1 MYMNKV
7 KDNFQAFLVEDANF
21 VGKEEYP
28 MIEKWMISEDPP
40 QKIIPFNKI
49 NEVKNIDEYY
59 ICFYCRDEDFSRV
72 KRNPWQYVKV
82 FKRSKGIIGFDFSV
96 HTDMP
101 LIKQKSQI
109 NDNLS
114 LTYFY
119 GKAGVNVIPNIRY
132 GVDDTKEDFIKAIP
146 KGSLIAFG
154 TYGFIKS
161 IDEQNVWFIVLLDMI
176 KQLRPSGIIIYGSLP
191 SDLKNWIY
199 LNGVQ
204 LYIYPSY
211 MDTRMKEVKLSGN

>member
-1 MYMNKV
+1 
-7 KDNFQAFLVEDANF
+7 
-21 VGKEEYP
+21 
-28 MIEKWMISEDPP
+28 
-40 QKIIPFNKI
+40 
-49 NEVKNIDEYY
+49 VKNIDECY

-146 KGSLIAFG
+146 KGQYQKQG
-154 TYGFIKS
+154 HS
-161 IDEQNVWFIVLLDMI
+161 I
-176 KQLRPSGIIIYGSLP
+176 
-191 SDLKNWIY
+191 
-199 LNGVQ
+199 
-204 LYIYPSY
+204 
-211 MDTRMKEVKLSGN
+211 